1 MSAETLKFFEDKS
14 TESIINWMLTHLT
27 EEQIRMCLDKSGIPD
42 SSIVAAQPSEP
53 GPSVPGPSVPGPS
66 VPGPSVPG
74 PSVPGPSVPDPSVP
88 KKTAA
93 DIFTQKYR
101 KKCYET
107 QYLIKNVSREGVEYF
122 EFKEVDED
130 DIKNN
135 PELLLGEVNWV
146 FKKEPISR
154 FRDYCT
160 EEDKEVLAI
169 LKEENMDKFINAPL
183 EVLEVAREYVSSGL
197 VSPIPLD
204 SSLISPVPSV
214 PLQISE
220 PIIKAI
226 KIQQTSSEIMKN
238 DYPELYN
245 RGLTMYP
252 IFAYDSDG
260 KKVKHLSVAVQN
272 GKLTLVEDLTDQ
284 RLLNSKFKKVTNLL
298 NQALISGVYNP
309 PDNIKEELNQAIR
322 TVNPDIPNRIKIIY
336 DPEIV
341 KGYTFFGTLSDD
353 DLSLIDSD
361 EVREDPEIE
370 DVIYKKMETIKIK
383 AKKPTDMSN
392 EELKNWI
399 IDTRGKQYFNE
410 YEPIIYTNSLGFKNI
425 KYVKRDVP
433 LNKDASEEF
442 EEIKYTPFMIPQ
454 GARDINSGPG
464 TLRMNYDSDDELL
477 F

>member
-14 TESIINWMLTHLT
+14 TESIINWMMTHLT

-42 SSIVAAQPSEP
+42 SSIVTPEPSAP
-53 GPSVPGPSVPGPS
+53 GPSAPEPSVPEPPSVPVPEPSAPGPSA
-66 VPGPSVPG
+66 
-74 PSVPGPSVPDPSVP
+74 P

-93 DIFTQKYR
+93 DIFTLKYR
-101 KKCYET
+101 KKCYGT
-107 QYLIKNVSREGVEYF
+107 QYLIKTVTKEGVEYF

-135 PELLLGEVNWV
+135 PQLLLGEASWV
-146 FKKEPISR
+146 FKKEPISQ
-154 FRDYCT
+154 FKDYCT
-160 EEDKEVLAI
+160 EEDKEVLEI
-169 LKEENMDKFINAPL
+169 LKEEYMDKFINAPL
-183 EVLEVAREYVSSGL
+183 EVLAVAREYVNSGL

-204 SSLISPVPSV
+204 SVILDQPSV
-214 PLQISE
+214 SSVQISE

-226 KIQQTSSEIMKN
+226 KIQQASSDIMKN
-238 DYPELYN
+238 DYPDLYN

-252 IFAYDSDG
+252 IFAYDSEG
-260 KKVKHLSVAVQN
+260 EKVKHLSVAVQD
-272 GKLTLVEDLTDQ
+272 GKVTFVEDVTNQ

-309 PDNIKEELNQAIR
+309 TDNIKDELNQALR
-322 TVNPDIPNRIKIIY
+322 TVNPDIPIKLKIIY
-336 DPEIV
+336 DPETV

-361 EVREDPEIE
+361 EVREDPEID
-370 DVIYKKMETIKIK
+370 DVIYKKMETVTIK
-383 AKKPTDMSN
+383 AKKPTDMSG

-399 IDTRGKQYFNE
+399 VDTRGKQYFKE

-433 LNKDASEEF
+433 LNEEPSEEF